1 MTLLLPALASA
12 TDVRGTL
19 SGQTVW
25 TRSGSPYVL
34 QGDVTVAW
42 GARLTLEPGVQVVAA
57 PSDALKSGA
66 DPERVELIVDG
77 SLVVRGTPA
86 QPVALS
92 SSGGDGSWY
101 GIRVRGGR
109 GTVIDHA
116 VITRAHQGIALGMSA
131 VVRNTSV
138 RAATRDC
145 LLVSWGTPTLEHN
158 ELNGCGKREPDA
170 RVWADARARQP
181 LVKDSEVSAREHT
194 VRMAS
199 LTRPPPSEPSVRGRR
214 IVFMPASQGPRGLMV
229 ATRFS
234 WHREQLHSTPAP
246 LAQRPQDSRP
256 ATVRPLARTGT
267 RVAAFRPRE
276 EALEPLRRRPWSPL
290 AALPPLTLHS
300 GTGGS
305 AAGPPAV
312 ETCSREPQVL
322 EAPECP
328 GLRRWRQNQE
338 RLGEAMGRPGE
349 RSLEPPVPGLV
360 ERGRLTAPG

>member
-1 MTLLLPALASA
+1 MASA

-25 TRSGSPYVL
+25 TKRGSPYVL
-34 QGDVTVAW
+34 GGDVTVAW
-42 GARLTLEPGVQVVAA
+42 GARLVLEPGVQVIAA
-57 PSDALKSGA
+57 PSDALKSGI

-77 SLVVRGTPA
+77 TLVVRGTPA
-86 QPVALS
+86 QPVSLS

-131 VVRNTSV
+131 AVKNTSV
-138 RAATRDC
+138 RAAARDC
-145 LLVSWGTPTLEHN
+145 LLVSWGTATLEHN
-158 ELNGCGKREPDA
+158 DSSGCGNREPA
-170 RVWADARARQP
+170 
-181 LVKDSEVSAREHT
+181 

-199 LTRPPPSEPSVRGRR
+199 LTRAPPSEPSVRGRR
-214 IVFMPASQGPRGLMV
+214 IFMPAGQGTRGVMV
-229 ATRFS
+229 AARFA
-234 WHREQLHSTPAP
+234 WHREAL
-246 LAQRPQDSRP
+246 QRPQDTRT
-256 ATVRPLARTGT
+256 ATLRPLARTGM

-290 AALPPLTLHS
+290 ATLPPLSLHS

-305 AAGPPAV
+305 AAGPPSV
-312 ETCSREPQVL
+312 EACSREPRVL
-322 EAPECP
+322 EPPECP
-328 GLRRWRQNQE
+328 GIRRWRQNQE
-338 RLGEAMGRPGE
+338 RLGEATGRPGE
-349 RSLEPPVPGLV
+349 RSLEPPVPRLL

>member
-1 MTLLLPALASA
+1 MLLLPTLASA

-25 TRSGSPYVL
+25 TKRGSPYVL

-42 GARLTLEPGVQVVAA
+42 GAKLTLEPGVQVVAA
-57 PSDALKSGA
+57 SSDALKSGV

-77 SLVVRGTPA
+77 ALVVRGTPA
-86 QPVALS
+86 QPVTLS
-92 SSGGDGSWY
+92 SSGGEGSWY

-116 VITRAHQGIALGMSA
+116 VITQAHQGIALGMSA
-131 VVRNTSV
+131 VVKNTSV
-138 RAATRDC
+138 RAAAKDC
-145 LLVSWGTPTLEHN
+145 LLVSWGTATLEHN
-158 ELNGCGKREPDA
+158 ELNGCGPREPDA
-170 RVWADARARQP
+170 REWADARAQRKR
-181 LVKDSEVSAREHT
+181 VKDSEVPAREHT

-199 LTRPPPSEPSVRGRR
+199 LTRSPSSEPSVRGRR
-214 IVFMPASQGPRGLMV
+214 IVFMPAGQGTRGGVL
-229 ATRFS
+229 AARFS
-234 WHREQLHSTPAP
+234 WPHFSWPHREELHSSPAT
-246 LAQRPQDSRP
+246 LAPRPQESRT
-256 ATVRPLARTGT
+256 ATIRPLARTGM
-267 RVAAFRPRE
+267 RIA
-276 EALEPLRRRPWSPL
+276 ALEPLRRRPWRPL
-290 AALPPLTLHS
+290 AALPPQS

-305 AAGPPAV
+305 TAEPPAV

-338 RLGEAMGRPGE
+338 RLGEATERPGE
-349 RSLEPPVPGLV
+349 RSLEPPVPRLL